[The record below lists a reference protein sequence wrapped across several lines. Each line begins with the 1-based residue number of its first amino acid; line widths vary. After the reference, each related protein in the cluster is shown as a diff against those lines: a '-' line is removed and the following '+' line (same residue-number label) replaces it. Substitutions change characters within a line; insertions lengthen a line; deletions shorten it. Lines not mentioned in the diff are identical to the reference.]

1 MLSFFFTAQSPRT
14 FDLRARSSLARAHG
28 ASRRGQLRSATL
40 GSMENWVVIV
50 GTLVLGVVGVI
61 AFLSMSPGETKTRS
75 AKSGLKPRED
85 LYTQ

>member
-1 MLSFFFTAQSPRT
+1 MAVGTEGFPIDTYPPADRNPARLLALHAEDSFVP
-14 FDLRARSSLARAHG
+14 
-28 ASRRGQLRSATL
+28 L

-61 AFLSMSPGETKTRS
+61 AFLSMSPGDTKTRRS
-75 AKSGLKPRED
+75 KSGLKPRED